1 MHVGLVIP
9 GSLDTV
15 SGGYLYDRM
24 LVRYL
29 EACGDRVT
37 VFSLPVTG
45 YARQLVQN
53 SGGARYEQLCTTSVD
68 VLLQDELA
76 HPALFWLNR
85 RLRLRRAV
93 PLVGIVHH
101 LRSSERHPAPL
112 RPLYRRVERAYLR
125 TLDGFVYNS
134 RTTRQAV
141 AALAGQQK
149 PGVIAYPAANQWQS
163 ELSEDEIR
171 VRALA
176 PGPLRL
182 LFVGNVIPRKGL
194 DLLLDALPRLPPAA
208 WRLDVVGDLTVAP
221 AYARR
226 LQERVQQQGLDGH
239 IGFHGRLPD
248 SALAERFLHSHLLAM
263 PSRYEGFGIAYLEG
277 MAYGL
282 PAVAGS
288 GGAAHE
294 LVAPGET
301 GFLVG
306 PGDAA
311 RLATHLAALAADR
324 TWLAAMAVAAYHRY
338 QAHPTWAESMERVR
352 RFVLRI
358 GSVRLEK
365 SP

>member
-1 MHVGLVIP
+1 MHVGLVIR

-24 LVRYL
+24 LVRHL
-29 EACGDRVT
+29 EASGDRVS
-37 VFSLPVTG
+37 VFSLPASG
-45 YARQLVQN
+45 YGHQLAQN
-53 SGGARYEQLCTTSVD
+53 AGGDWYKRLCATPVD

-85 RLRLRRAV
+85 RLRRRIAA

-101 LRSSERHPAPL
+101 LRSSERHPVPL
-112 RPLYRRVERAYLR
+112 RPLYRWVERTYLR
-125 TLDGFVYNS
+125 TLDGFAYNS

-141 AALAGQQK
+141 VALAGQEK
-149 PGVIAYPAANQWQS
+149 PGVVAYPAANQRHS
-163 ELSEDEIR
+163 GLSEEQIR

-194 DLLLDALPRLPPAA
+194 DLLLDALLRLPPAV
-208 WRLDVVGDLTVAP
+208 WRLDVVGDLAVAP

-226 LQERVQQQGLDGH
+226 LQERVQQQRLAGQ
-239 IGFHGRLPD
+239 ISFHGRLPD
-248 SALAERFLHSHLLAM
+248 SALAERFLGSHLLVM

-294 LVAPGET
+294 LVTHGET
-301 GFLVG
+301 GLLVG
-306 PGDAA
+306 PGEAA
-311 RLATHLAALAADR
+311 RLAIRLSALAADR
-324 TWLAAMAVAAYHRY
+324 AWLATMSVAAYRRY
-338 QAHPTWAESMERVR
+338 LAQPTWAESMERVR
-352 RFVLRI
+352 RFVRGI
-358 GSVRLEK
+358 GYVVAEK